1 MKKDKWTKIKEYIES
16 KKDHPLIS
24 DNNDMIYLEIL
35 EKMDELEKE
44 EPINQ
49 YIDVKTLNEI
59 SIEYGIPIKTLY
71 YRLKYLKEN
80 IEYKKLGKKLPTL
93 LTPEGVNK
101 IIENVYKTT
110 KNK

>member
-44 EPINQ
+44 EHINQ

-59 SIEYGIPIKTLY
+59 SIEY
-71 YRLKYLKEN
+71 
-80 IEYKKLGKKLPTL
+80 GKKLPTL